1 MMTKK
6 IAEGAPSEEVRE
18 TDWEWEGPFSE
29 GEYQILAPDRIIAVV
44 YRKQDVDKILN
55 ALAAPPAVDAETW
68 KWEYWRGRLDSRVK
82 GGAFGQAG
90 VIDPEAVQR
99 YIAEG
104 GEVLKRKV
112 TPFEQ
117 VEAPGGGR

>member
-55 ALAAPPAVDAETW
+55 ALAAPSVVDPG
-68 KWEYWRGRLDSRVK
+68 KVRGSLTNVLCNASNFPEPHRILGKDVSK
-82 GGAFGQAG
+82 
-90 VIDPEAVQR
+90 VIDVATEAV
-99 YIAEG
+99 
-104 GEVLKRKV
+104 
-112 TPFEQ
+112 
-117 VEAPGGGR
+117 VEALGGGR